1 VTSGRRIRRDV
12 LVLLAVAALGLTAT
26 AAYTVVEIVR
36 QGDRDE
42 ARAADAIVV
51 LGAAQYDGVA
61 SAVFA
66 ARLDHAVKLYQQG
79 IAKVLIVTGGKLP
92 GDRFTEAATARKYA
106 MEHGVPAR
114 AILAEDRGRNTLESM
129 EAVGAI
135 LRAHGLASAVFV
147 SDRTHML
154 RVLRMATDQGVHA
167 WGSPTPDSPS
177 DLDPARKS
185 QAILHELAGLGAY
198 LIGGGRI
205 IDDPALTG
213 RP

>member
-1 VTSGRRIRRDV
+1 MGRD
-12 LVLLAVAALGLTAT
+12 LAVLFVAAVIGVTAT
-26 AAYTVVEIVR
+26 TAYTVVQIVR

-42 ARAADAIVV
+42 ARPADAIVV

-66 ARLDHAVKLYQQG
+66 ARLEHAVQLYKQG
-79 IAKVLIVTGGKLP
+79 LAKWFIVTGGKLP
-92 GDRFTEAATARKYA
+92 GDRFTEAATARNYA
-106 MEHGVPAR
+106 IAHGVPR
-114 AILAEDRGRNTLESM
+114 SAILAEDRGRNTLESM

-135 LRAHGLASAVFV
+135 LRGRGLTSAVFV

-154 RVLRMATDQGVHA
+154 RVLRMATDQGIHA
-167 WGSPTPDSPS
+167 WGSPTADSPS
-177 DLDPARKS
+177 DLDPARKT

-205 IDDPALTG
+205 IGDPALTG
-213 RP
+213 QP